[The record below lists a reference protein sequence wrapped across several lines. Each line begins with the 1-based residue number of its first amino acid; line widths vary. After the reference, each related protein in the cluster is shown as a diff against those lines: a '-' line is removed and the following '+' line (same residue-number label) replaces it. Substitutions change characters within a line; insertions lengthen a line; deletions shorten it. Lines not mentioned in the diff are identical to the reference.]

1 MRGFFQRGAQRDS
14 LRTKNQTIELS
25 NSGKAPVNKGG
36 KRPRLPGR
44 KHIVS
49 AFLLAALGNEASHFH
64 ETHNPHT
71 NRRERIEEIRMRLSE
86 VESNSRR
93 YRNINAGGSG
103 SPDPSQ
109 PVEIAVQEARR
120 RGNGLRPAQNV

>member
-14 LRTKNQTIELS
+14 LRTKEL
-25 NSGKAPVNKGG
+25 NNNKKPANKDK
-36 KRPRLPGR
+36 KRMPLPKR

-49 AFLLAALGNEASHFH
+49 AFLLAALGNEAAHFH
-64 ETHNPHT
+64 ETHNPHG

-86 VESNSRR
+86 AENNSRR
-93 YRNINAGGSG
+93 LRNMNAGGGG
-103 SPDPSQ
+103 SPDPFQ

-120 RGNGLRPAQNV
+120 RGNNARPAQNA